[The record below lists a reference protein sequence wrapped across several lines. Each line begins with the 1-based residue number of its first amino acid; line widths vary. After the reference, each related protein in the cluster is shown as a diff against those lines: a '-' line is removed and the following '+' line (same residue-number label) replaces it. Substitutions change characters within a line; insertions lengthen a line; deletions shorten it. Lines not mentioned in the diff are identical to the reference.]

1 MAKNNIVKVGG
12 ELKSIAADGVVAGA
26 EAIYDYSEHKTQQ
39 VINQEL
45 REASQ
50 HIDVDDVPTSG
61 SDNPVSSNG
70 VYEALQ
76 DIDVTSQISG
86 KADKS
91 EMSVVAGTGAD
102 ADKTTITLKSG
113 TSATVLTQH
122 QNISGKQDTISSVT
136 VAVDDNTGT
145 PAGSV
150 TFANNTLAFS
160 FQNLK
165 GPQGIQGIQGPQ
177 GIQGVQGERG
187 PKGDTGI
194 TGDASSLAVIHG
206 VDTTTSYTAID
217 VAGADAVQDILKMLG
232 TVYYVTTT

>member
-26 EAIYDYSEHKTQQ
+26 EAIYDYNENKTQQ

-50 HIDVDDVPTSG
+50 HIDVDDAPTSG

-122 QNISGKQDTISSVT
+122 QNIRGKQDTISSVT

-165 GPQGIQGIQGPQ
+165 GEKGDTGES
-177 GIQGVQGERG
+177 GIQGVRGERG
-187 PKGDTGI
+187 PVGANGVTTDANIAIITGI
-194 TGDASSLAVIHG
+194 DK
-206 VDTTTSYTAID
+206 TTAYDSTKD
-217 VAGADAVQDILKMLG
+217 VASAEAVQDLVKMLG
-232 TVYYVTTT
+232 TVYYTQPT

>member
-26 EAIYDYSEHKTQQ
+26 EAIYDYNENKTQQ

-50 HIDVDDVPTSG
+50 HVDVDDVPTSG

-91 EMSVVAGTGAD
+91 EMSVVAGTGTD

-150 TFANNTLAFS
+150 TFSNNTLAFS

-165 GPQGIQGIQGPQ
+165 GPQGIQGVQGPQ
-177 GIQGVQGERG
+177 GIQGERG
-187 PKGDTGI
+187 AEGAAGI
-194 TGDASSLAVIHG
+194 TGDASALNIRQAVEANP
-206 VDTTTSYTAID
+206 TTPYTATD
-217 VAGADAVQDILKMLG
+217 VAGAVAVQYILTHEIEG
-232 TVYYVTTT
+232 GFYV